1 MVRNYYWSQ
10 ALKVQNLVI
19 RWPRAGIY
27 KNSHRDLSFWVAR
40 QSVDSSMVHPRSSP
54 ERKPDL
60 WRQKWHHG
68 ESWLFVAC
76 FFTKKVKKVEVEAF
90 WAPRLSKLQH
100 PLPPRA
106 QAHTHTH
113 THTRTMTEFTFSQ
126 ASTGLETRE
135 KNHTEPSLGKQW
147 NQQDS
152 RFSLCDSSPSLLK
165 LFGVPSEHLA
175 DPLCNQIQNELDIK
189 HPLLW
194 LTKWILL

>member
-40 QSVDSSMVHPRSSP
+40 QSVDSTMVHPRSSP

-100 PLPPRA
+100 PLPPHA
-106 QAHTHTH
+106 HAHTHTH
-113 THTRTMTEFTFSQ
+113 THTHTYHDRVHVLTSLHWPWNKGKKPHRALSGQTMKSAGF
-126 ASTGLETRE
+126 
-135 KNHTEPSLGKQW
+135 KI
-147 NQQDS
+147 
-152 RFSLCDSSPSLLK
+152 FSLWFLPFSS
-165 LFGVPSEHLA
+165 
-175 DPLCNQIQNELDIK
+175 
-189 HPLLW
+189 
-194 LTKWILL
+194 

>member
-40 QSVDSSMVHPRSSP
+40 QSVDSTMVHPRSSP

-100 PLPPRA
+100 PLPPHA
-106 QAHTHTH
+106 HAHTHTH
-113 THTRTMTEFTFSQ
+113 THVPWQSSRSHKPPLALKQ
-126 ASTGLETRE
+126 
-135 KNHTEPSLGKQW
+135 GKKTTQSPLW
-147 NQQDS
+147 ANNEISRIQD
-152 RFSLCDSSPSLLK
+152 F
-165 LFGVPSEHLA
+165 LFVIP
-175 DPLCNQIQNELDIK
+175 
-189 HPLLW
+189 PLLF
-194 LTKWILL
+194 LSSLEYPVSILLILSAIKFKMS